1 MLDLMPKRRER
12 HMAQLRGK
20 LNVPYF
26 LKQKKELEARNTLLR
41 RARKGDSQAQRALM
55 DLYGLGVYAE
65 SEHKN
70 TTVMDFL
77 AQSSNSRRYKK

>member
-1 MLDLMPKRRER
+1 
-12 HMAQLRGK
+12 
-20 LNVPYF
+20 
-26 LKQKKELEARNTLLR
+26 
-41 RARKGDSQAQRALM
+41 M